1 MTKAVP
7 MPVPLKT
14 DAVAPCRL
22 TFGSLS
28 VAGAEE
34 GTPIP
39 VDNALFFETADGLL
53 GRVTFEGLD
62 AIRASR
68 GEVAPYDDCHDFSS
82 WVYTVRKSG
91 WLKERHAYEWK
102 NYETPLLETH
112 SHFLFRFHDEFVE
125 AIAEGI
131 WLDTASAADPFA
143 VSEGHP
149 LRPNFMGSVVDQGVT
164 HGLAW
169 KIRSVDRSPSSLVAD
184 SVLCSQPLYEYLLH
198 LDGADSVCATALVR
212 TRDGHTRTHLKR
224 PWVGVVGSV
233 DGVGTPEDFAA
244 EWDLYCYGVA
254 ERRREMG
261 K

>member
-1 MTKAVP
+1 

-28 VAGAEE
+28 VAGTEE
-34 GTPIP
+34 GTPNP
-39 VDNALFFETADGLL
+39 VDNALFFETAEGLL

-68 GEVAPYDDCHDFSS
+68 GEVAPYDDGHDFSS

-149 LRPNFMGSVVDQGVT
+149 LLPNFMGSVVNQGVT

-184 SVLCSQPLYEYLLH
+184 SALCSQPLYEYFLH
-198 LDGADSVCATALVR
+198 LDVVTVQRALGHSSATTTLNTYSHLWPTAEDR
-212 TRDGHTRTHLKR
+212 TRAAAADLMVQAFRQ
-224 PWVGVVGSV
+224 V
-233 DGVGTPEDFAA
+233 DALP
-244 EWDLYCYGVA
+244 
-254 ERRREMG
+254 
-261 K
+261 